1 MINSETAILLHFAVI
16 HSRCFLLH
24 ISWKADIRKI
34 MSEDFCKFRDVL
46 INRVVI
52 YLEGHLNKALTPN
65 VVEGSLEDEEQKD
78 FLEKRFN
85 SSPEL

>member
-1 MINSETAILLHFAVI
+1 
-16 HSRCFLLH
+16 
-24 ISWKADIRKI
+24 

-65 VVEGSLEDEEQKD
+65 VVEGSLEGEEQKD